1 MTAIEMALAGRISP
15 EIALARMVLGGASVV
30 EIEAE
35 LAARAGEPG
44 ATGMLALVAGCRG
57 SLERLAGVFEGTG
70 LDHGEAGGA
79 ELIARVAGAY
89 DVAVGR
95 SPEASVA
102 AYSLGDAATL
112 ARATGELV
120 GWLEGAGVLPEGADV
135 LDLGCGIG
143 RVAAAMLPRARSV
156 LGLDVSAGMV
166 AEARRRCPDPRLRFE
181 VTHGRDLAS
190 VAAGGF
196 DLVLGSDCFPYLV
209 QAGLAGAHV
218 AGAARAL
225 RAGGALVVLNLSYRG
240 DAMADLADAARWA
253 GEAGMVLER
262 AGETPFTLWDASAW
276 VFRKG

>member
-1 MTAIEMALAGRISP
+1 MTAIDLALAGRISP
-15 EIALARMVLGGASVV
+15 EIALARLVLGGATVG
-30 EIEAE
+30 EIEAA

-44 ATGMLALVAGCRG
+44 AAGMLALVAGCRG
-57 SLERLAGVFEGTG
+57 SLERLGGVFAGTG
-70 LDHGEAGGA
+70 LDHAAAGGA

-89 DVAVGR
+89 DVAVAR

-102 AYSLGDAATL
+102 AYSLGDTATL
-112 ARATGELV
+112 ARATAELV

-143 RVAAAMLPRARSV
+143 RVAEALLPRARSV

-166 AEARRRCPDPRLRFE
+166 AEARRRCPDARLRFA
-181 VTHGRDLAS
+181 VTHGRDLAG
-190 VAAGGF
+190 VAEEGF

-209 QAGLAGAHV
+209 QAGLAGGHV

-225 RAGGALVVLNLSYRG
+225 RAGGALAVLNLSYRG
-240 DAMADLADAARWA
+240 DAALDLADAQRWA
-253 GEAGMVLER
+253 GAAGMVLER
-262 AGETPFTLWDASAW
+262 AGEAPFALWDASAW

>member
-15 EIALARMVLGGASVV
+15 EIALARMVLGGATVA
-30 EIEAE
+30 EIETE
-35 LAARAGEPG
+35 LAACAGEP
-44 ATGMLALVAGCRG
+44 AAAGMLALVTRYRG

-70 LDHGEAGGA
+70 LDHAEAGGA

-89 DVAVGR
+89 DVAVAR

-112 ARATGELV
+112 ARATAELV
-120 GWLEGAGVLPEGADV
+120 GWLEGAGVLPAGADV
-135 LDLGCGIG
+135 LDVGCGIG

-166 AEARRRCPDPRLRFE
+166 AEARRRYPDRRLRFE
-181 VTHGRDLAS
+181 VTHGRDLAG
-190 VAAGGF
+190 VAAGEF
-196 DLVLGSDCFPYLV
+196 DVVLASDCFPYLV
-209 QAGLAGAHV
+209 QAGLAGGHV

-240 DAMADLADAARWA
+240 DAAADLADATRWA
-253 GEAGMVLER
+253 REAGMVLER
-262 AGETPFTLWDASAW
+262 AGETPFALWDASAW
-276 VFRKG
+276 VFRRR

>member
-1 MTAIEMALAGRISP
+1 MTAIEQALAGRISP
-15 EIALARMVLGGASVV
+15 EIALARMVLGGATVAQ
-30 EIEAE
+30 IEAA
-35 LAARAGEPG
+35 LTAHAGLPAAA
-44 ATGMLALVAGCRG
+44 GMLALVAGCRG
-57 SLERLAGVFEGTG
+57 SLERLGGVFAGTG
-70 LDHGEAGGA
+70 LDHAEAGGT

-89 DVAVGR
+89 DMAVAR

-112 ARATGELV
+112 ARATAELV
-120 GWLEGAGVLPEGADV
+120 GWLEVAGVLPSGADV

-181 VTHGRDLAS
+181 VTHGRDLAG
-190 VAAGGF
+190 VAAGAF

-225 RAGGALVVLNLSYRG
+225 RAGGALAVLNLSYRG
-240 DAMADLADAARWA
+240 NAAADLADAARWA
-253 GEAGMVLER
+253 REAGMVLER

-276 VFRKG
+276 VFRRR

>member
-1 MTAIEMALAGRISP
+1 MALAGRISP
-15 EIALARMVLGGASVV
+15 EIALARMVLGGASVAEV
-30 EIEAE
+30 EAA
-35 LAARAGEPG
+35 LAVHAGVP
-44 ATGMLALVAGCRG
+44 AAAGMLALVAGCRG
-57 SLERLAGVFEGTG
+57 SLERLVEVFAGTG
-70 LDHGEAGGA
+70 LDHAESGGT
-79 ELIARVAGAY
+79 ELIARVAAAF
-89 DVAVGR
+89 DLAVAR

-166 AEARRRCPDPRLRFE
+166 AEAQRRCPDVRLRFA
-181 VTHGRDLAS
+181 VTHGRDLAG
-190 VAAGGF
+190 VAEGGF
-196 DLVLGSDCFPYLV
+196 DLVLGADCFPYLV
-209 QAGLAGAHV
+209 QAGLAGGHV

-225 RAGGALVVLNLSYRG
+225 RAGGALAVLNLSYRG
-240 DAMADLADAARWA
+240 DAGADLADAQRWA
-253 GEAGMVLER
+253 GAAGMVLER
-262 AGETPFTLWDASAW
+262 AGETPFVLWDASAW